1 MSKLTK
7 KSFCRFAR
15 GRSGKRR
22 AHLKK
27 FRRTSIKA
35 GKVRKVHLRRYC
47 KGSKSRK
54 DKRFCKKAKRMN
66 TRRLRADK
74 RVTGKLLRLAG
85 KRHRELVTYCR

>member
-1 MSKLTK
+1 MGKLTK
-7 KSFCRFAR
+7 RKFCRFAR

-22 AHLKK
+22 AHLNT
-27 FRRTSIKA
+27 FRRTSKKA
-35 GKVRKVHLRRYC
+35 GKTRRRHLIRYC

-54 DKRFCKKAKRMN
+54 DVRFCKKAKRMN
-66 TRRLRADK
+66 TKRLRADK